1 MLLLVLVLIV
11 ALGVGCIVSAVRLW
25 RRPQGGHV
33 AVRGVASVIRAL
45 LGLWLTL
52 MGVGLFLNRS
62 WAVVDR
68 PNCPGRSP
76 GSWAKEIVRGNAGSW
91 YCLARRK

>member
-33 AVRGVASVIRAL
+33 AVRGVASVILAL

-52 MGVGLFLNRS
+52 MGVGLFLKS
-62 WAVVDR
+62 ALV
-68 PNCPGRSP
+68 GGSRSP
-76 GSWAKEIVRGNAGSW
+76 
-91 YCLARRK
+91 

>member
-33 AVRGVASVIRAL
+33 AVRGVASVIAL

-62 WAVVDR
+62 SGRESIALTVRAVPPV
-68 PNCPGRSP
+68 PGPKR
-76 GSWAKEIVRGNAGSW
+76 
-91 YCLARRK
+91 